1 MPSSKATGAECAAMK
16 SLTIFD
22 QASITSV
29 SRWRSQGL
37 PAEALAD
44 RGASYKGKQS
54 RVSSRITC
62 LTDFSGI

>member
-1 MPSSKATGAECAAMK
+1 MK
-16 SLTIFD
+16 SPTIFD

-44 RGASYKGKQS
+44 RGAGYKGKQS

-62 LTDFSGI
+62 LTYFSGI